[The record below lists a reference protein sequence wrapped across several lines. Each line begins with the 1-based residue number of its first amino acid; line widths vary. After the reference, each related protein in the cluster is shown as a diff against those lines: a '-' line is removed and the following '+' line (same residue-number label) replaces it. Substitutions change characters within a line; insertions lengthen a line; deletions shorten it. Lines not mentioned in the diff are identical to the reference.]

1 LTQDGHPI
9 AYFSKGPSANN
20 QKLSTYEKEFLELTM
35 AVDKWKCYLYKNPF
49 VIKTSH
55 QSLCHLQDQTL
66 STELQ
71 RKAMRKMAGLQFR
84 FAYKQGSEN
93 KAVDALSR
101 IGLHFDAISDV
112 LLVLVQEVIN
122 SYHNDPA
129 AVSLLQELGV
139 VQSNEQGYSLSD
151 GVIRYK
157 NRIWIGH
164 NSALQTKLI
173 NSFHGSALGGQ
184 SGMHAT

>member
-71 RKAMRKMAGLQFR
+71 RKAMRKMAGL
-84 FAYKQGSEN
+84 
-93 KAVDALSR
+93 
-101 IGLHFDAISDV
+101 
-112 LLVLVQEVIN
+112 
-122 SYHNDPA
+122 
-129 AVSLLQELGV
+129 
-139 VQSNEQGYSLSD
+139 
-151 GVIRYK
+151 
-157 NRIWIGH
+157 
-164 NSALQTKLI
+164 
-173 NSFHGSALGGQ
+173 
-184 SGMHAT
+184 